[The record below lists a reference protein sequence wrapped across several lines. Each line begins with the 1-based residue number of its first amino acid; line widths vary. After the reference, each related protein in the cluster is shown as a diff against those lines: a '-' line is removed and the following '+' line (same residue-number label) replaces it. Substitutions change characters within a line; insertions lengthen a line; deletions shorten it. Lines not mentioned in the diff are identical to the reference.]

1 MIENKLKQGN
11 ITMHTFKFN
20 DFQTSRTY
28 TPEGFLKVS
37 GRAAKTGIQEYFAH
51 ELGLTDRPHDAVV
64 RVMRF
69 EGEVFSQDSLD
80 SYIGVD
86 ITIEHPDT
94 FVNSETFKSES
105 VGLVTKAVRDGDF
118 VLVDMIVKDQSAID
132 AIHSGKVELSAG
144 YQCHYEPAPEGSSY
158 DFIQRD
164 IKVNHLALTDKA
176 RGGSQVRLADS
187 HALVVDTQAKRKFID
202 SNLWRVSIGE
212 LSKYE
217 LNEKADALFCPR
229 QQYDS
234 ARSMQTVDAQGKQK
248 FIDANRWKL
257 TTGEMTMND
266 LQSRAAQ
273 LYG

>member
-1 MIENKLKQGN
+1 MNR
-11 ITMHTFKFN
+11 HTF
-20 DFQTSRTY
+20 DFKTSREY

-51 ELGLTDRPHDAVV
+51 ELGVTDREPNAVV

-69 EGEVFSQDSLD
+69 ENEVFSQSALD

-86 ITIEHPDT
+86 VTLEHPCE
-94 FVNSETFKSES
+94 FVNSQNFKSES
-105 VGLVTKAVRDGDF
+105 VGLVTAAKRDGDF
-118 VLVDMIVKDQSAID
+118 VKVDMIVKDQSAID

-144 YQCHYEPAPEGSSY
+144 YSCHYEAAPQGASY
-158 DFIQRD
+158 DFLQRD
-164 IKVNHLALTDKA
+164 IRVNHLALTDKA
-176 RGGSQVRLADS
+176 RGGSQVRLNDS
-187 HALVVDTQAKRKFID
+187 DMLTVDTSARRKFID
-202 SNLWRVSIGE
+202 SNLWRVSVGE
-212 LSKYE
+212 LTRHE
-217 LNEKADALFCPR
+217 LGEKADALFNPR
-229 QQYDS
+229 
-234 ARSMQTVDAQGKQK
+234 ARSMQTVNAQGKQK

>member
-1 MIENKLKQGN
+1 MNRYTL
-11 ITMHTFKFN
+11 
-20 DFQTSRTY
+20 DFQTSREY
-28 TPEGFLKVS
+28 TPEGFLRVS
-37 GRAAKTGIQEYFAH
+37 GRAAKTGIQEYYAH

-69 EGEVFSQDSLD
+69 ENEVFSQDSLD
-80 SYIGVD
+80 SYIGCDV
-86 ITIEHPDT
+86 TIEHPET
-94 FVNSETFKSES
+94 FVNSQNFKSSS
-105 VGLVTKAVRDGDF
+105 VGLVTAAARDGDF
-118 VLVDMIVKDQSAID
+118 VKVDMIVKDQSAID

-144 YQCHYEPAPEGSSY
+144 YECHYEAAPQGASY
-158 DFIQRD
+158 DFIQRN
-164 IKVNHLALTDKA
+164 IRINHLAITNSA

-187 HALVVDTQAKRKFID
+187 DALVVDTQAKRKFID

-234 ARSMQTVDAQGKQK
+234 ARSMQAADRAAKQK
-248 FIDANRWKL
+248 FIDSNKWKL

-273 LYG
+273 LFG

>member
-1 MIENKLKQGN
+1 MNR
-11 ITMHTFKFN
+11 HTF
-20 DFQTSRTY
+20 DFKTSREY

-37 GRAAKTGIQEYFAH
+37 GRAAKTGIQEYYAH
-51 ELGLTDRPHDAVV
+51 ELGLNDRPHDAVV

-69 EGEVFSQDSLD
+69 ENEVFSQSALD
-80 SYIGVD
+80 SYIGCD
-86 ITIEHPDT
+86 ITIEHPET
-94 FVNSETFKSES
+94 FVNAQNFKSES
-105 VGLVTKAVRDGDF
+105 VGLITSAKRDGDF

-144 YQCHYEPAPEGSSY
+144 YQCRYEPAPQGASY

-164 IKVNHLALTDKA
+164 IKVNHLAITDKA
-176 RGGSQVRLADS
+176 RGGSQVRLNDS
-187 HALVVDTQAKRKFID
+187 HALVIDTQAKRKFID

-229 QQYDS
+229 QQYDNY
-234 ARSMQTVDAQGKQK
+234 RSMQTVDRVAKQK
-248 FIDANRWKL
+248 FIDSNKWKL

>member
-1 MIENKLKQGN
+1 MNR
-11 ITMHTFKFN
+11 HTF
-20 DFQTSRTY
+20 DFQSARTY

-69 EGEVFSQDSLD
+69 ENEVFSQSALD
-80 SYIGVD
+80 SYVGAD

-94 FVNSETFKSES
+94 FVSSETFKNSS
-105 VGLVTKAVRDGDF
+105 VGLVTAAARDGDF
-118 VLVDMIVKDQSAID
+118 VLVDMIVKSQDAID

-144 YQCHYEPAPEGSSY
+144 YSCHYEAAPQGASY

-164 IKVNHLALTDKA
+164 IAVNHLAITDKA

-187 HALVVDTQAKRKFID
+187 DALVVDTSAKRKYLD
-202 SNLWRVSIGE
+202 SNQWRVATGE
-212 LSKYE
+212 MTRYE
-217 LNEKADALFCPR
+217 LGEKADALFNPR
-229 QQYDS
+229 

>member
-1 MIENKLKQGN
+1 MNR
-11 ITMHTFKFN
+11 HTF
-20 DFQTSRTY
+20 DFKTSREY

-51 ELGLTDRPHDAVV
+51 ELGLTDREPNAVV

-94 FVNSETFKSES
+94 FVNSQNFKSSS
-105 VGLVTKAVRDGDF
+105 VGLVTAAARDGDF
-118 VLVDMIVKDQSAID
+118 VKVDMIVKSQDAID

-144 YQCHYEPAPEGSSY
+144 YSCHYEAAPQGASY

-164 IKVNHLALTDKA
+164 IAVNHLAITNSA
-176 RGGSQVRLADS
+176 RGGSQVRLNDS
-187 HALVVDTQAKRKFID
+187 HALVVDTSSKRKYLD
-202 SNLWRVSIGE
+202 SNQWRVSVGE
-212 LSKYE
+212 LTRHE
-217 LNEKADALFCPR
+217 LGEKADALFNPR
-229 QQYDS
+229 AQYDS
-234 ARSMQTVDAQGKQK
+234 ARSMQTVNAQGKQK

-257 TTGEMTMND
+257 TTGEMTMSD

>member
-1 MIENKLKQGN
+1 
-11 ITMHTFKFN
+11 MHTFKFN
-20 DFQTSRTY
+20 DFKTSRTY
-28 TPEGFLKVS
+28 TAEGFLKVS
-37 GRAAKTGIQEYFAH
+37 GRAAKTGIQEYYAH

-94 FVNSETFKSES
+94 FVSSETFKNSS
-105 VGLVTKAVRDGDF
+105 VGLVTAAARDGDF
-118 VLVDMIVKDQSAID
+118 VKVDMIVKDQSAID

-144 YQCHYEPAPEGSSY
+144 YSCHYEAAPQGASY

-164 IKVNHLALTDKA
+164 IAVNHLAITDKA

-187 HALVVDTQAKRKFID
+187 DALVVDTQAKRKFID

-217 LNEKADALFCPR
+217 LNEKADALFNPR
-229 QQYDS
+229 
-234 ARSMQTVDAQGKQK
+234 ARSMQTVNAQGKQK

-257 TTGEMTMND
+257 TTGEMTMAG
-266 LQSRAAQ
+266 LQAKASQ
-273 LYG
+273 LFG

>member
-1 MIENKLKQGN
+1 MNR
-11 ITMHTFKFN
+11 HAFDFKS
-20 DFQTSRTY
+20 SRTY
-28 TPEGFLKVS
+28 TDEGFLRVS

-69 EGEVFSQDSLD
+69 SDDVFSKSALN

-86 ITIEHPDT
+86 ITIEHPGE
-94 FVNSETFKSES
+94 FVNSQNFKSES

-144 YQCHYEPAPEGSSY
+144 YSCHYEAAPQGASY

-164 IKVNHLALTDKA
+164 IAVNHLAITDKA
-176 RGGSQVRLADS
+176 RGGSQVRLNDS
-187 HALVVDTQAKRKFID
+187 HVLVVDTSAKRKFID
-202 SNLWRVSIGE
+202 SNKWRVSLGE
-212 LSKYE
+212 LSQYE
-217 LNEKADALFCPR
+217 LNQKADLLFNP
-229 QQYDS
+229 QHQYND
-234 ARSMQTVDAQGKQK
+234 ARSMQTIDNEQKRK

-257 TTGEMTMND
+257 TTGEMTMAG
-266 LQSRAAQ
+266 LQARASQ

>member
-1 MIENKLKQGN
+1 MNRYTL
-11 ITMHTFKFN
+11 
-20 DFQTSRTY
+20 DFQTSREY
-28 TPEGFLKVS
+28 TAEGFLKVS
-37 GRAAKTGIQEYFAH
+37 GRAAKTGIQEYYAH
-51 ELGLTDRPHDAVV
+51 ELELTDREPNAVV

-69 EGEVFSQDSLD
+69 ADDVFKQSALN

-86 ITIEHPDT
+86 ITIEHPET
-94 FVNSETFKSES
+94 FVSSETFKNSS

-132 AIHSGKVELSAG
+132 AIHSGKVELSPG
-144 YQCHYEPAPEGSSY
+144 YECYYEPAPQGASY
-158 DFIQRD
+158 DFIQRN
-164 IKVNHLALTDKA
+164 IRINHLALTSSA

-212 LSKYE
+212 MSRYE
-217 LNEKADALFCPR
+217 LNEKADLIFNP
-229 QQYDS
+229 QHQYDS

-248 FIDANRWKL
+248 FIDANRWKV
-257 TTGEMTMND
+257 TTGELTMAN
-266 LQSRAAQ
+266 LQARASQ

>member
-1 MIENKLKQGN
+1 MNR
-11 ITMHTFKFN
+11 HTF
-20 DFQTSRTY
+20 DFQSARTY

-51 ELGLTDRPHDAVV
+51 ELGLTDREPNAVV

-69 EGEVFSQDSLD
+69 PAEVFSQSALD

-86 ITIEHPDT
+86 ITIEHPCE
-94 FVNSETFKSES
+94 FVNSQNFKSSS
-105 VGLVTKAVRDGDF
+105 VGLVTKAKRDGDF

-144 YQCHYEPAPEGSSY
+144 YQCHYEPAPQGASY

-164 IKVNHLALTDKA
+164 IRVNHLAITNSA

-187 HALVVDTQAKRKFID
+187 DALVVDTSAKRKYLD
-202 SNLWRVSIGE
+202 SNQWRVATGE
-212 LSKYE
+212 MTRYE
-217 LNEKADALFCPR
+217 LTEKADALFNPR
-229 QQYDS
+229 
-234 ARSMQTVDAQGKQK
+234 ARSMQNVNAQGKRK